1 MNTHFSKFLF
11 FFLSLS
17 LFISACTPQTSST
30 ETQSTLRRV
39 MSPNVQAG
47 DAEQLVTGNTA
58 FALDLYQTLKTL
70 DANLFYSPYS
80 LSLALAMTYAGAR
93 GNTETQM
100 AQILHFLPQDTLH
113 PAFNA
118 LDLALTGQEDDEKAF
133 ELKIA
138 NSIWGQKDYIFEQLF
153 LDTLAAN
160 YGAGLRLTDFASAP
174 DPARVAINEWV
185 SDQTNDR
192 IKDLIPEGAIDA
204 LTRLVLAN
212 AIYFNAQ
219 WVHPFAAEST
229 SDAPFNLLNGES
241 INVSMMRMD
250 EPAMLAYGQGTG
262 YQAVELPYQG
272 EQMSMLIV
280 VPDVGAF
287 PAFEGGLTP
296 EQYTSVVSGLTPQM
310 VNLILPKFTFETT
323 FSLADTLAGMGMMD
337 AFDPDR
343 ADFSGMDGTTDL
355 YIAHVFH
362 KAFVAVDEAGTEA
375 AAASAVV
382 MNVESALPM
391 EGVMLFV
398 DRPFL
403 FFIRE
408 LETETILFAER
419 VVRPEIME

>member
-1 MNTHFSKFLF
+1 MKPLLKPLFL
-11 FFLSLS
+11 LLI
-17 LFISACTPQTSST
+17 LTLLLPACTPTSST
-30 ETQSTLRRV
+30 ETHSTLRRIT
-39 MSPNVQAG
+39 SPDVDAAAVQ
-47 DAEQLVTGNTA
+47 QLAAGNTA
-58 FALDLYQTLKTL
+58 FALDLYQALKTP

-100 AQILHFLPQDTLH
+100 AQVLHFPSQDTLH

-118 LDLALTGQEDDEKAF
+118 LDLALTARANGKKAF
-133 ELKIA
+133 ELTLA
-138 NSIWGQKDYIFEQLF
+138 NSLWGQQDYVFEPAF

-160 YGAGLRLTDFASAP
+160 YGAGLRLTDFAHAP
-174 DPARVAINEWV
+174 DPARVAINDWV
-185 SDQTNDR
+185 SDQTQDR
-192 IKDLIPEGAIDA
+192 INDLIPEGAIDS

-229 SDAPFNLLNGES
+229 SDAPFNLLTGET
-241 INVSMMRMD
+241 INVPMMRME
-250 EPAMLAYGQGTG
+250 EPVPLAYGQGAG

-272 EQMSMLIV
+272 EQISMLII
-280 VPDVGAF
+280 VPDAGTF
-287 PAFEGGLTP
+287 PAFEGALTP
-296 EQYTSVVSGLTPQM
+296 EQYTTLVNGLTPQM
-310 VNLILPKFTFETT
+310 VNLILPKFTFATT
-323 FSLADTLAGMGMMD
+323 FSLSDTLAGMGMPD
-337 AFDPDR
+337 AFDPDL

-382 MNVESALPM
+382 MNLESARPM
-391 EGVMLFV
+391 EGVVLFV

-403 FFIRE
+403 FFIRDM
-408 LETETILFAER
+408 ETGTILFAGR
-419 VVRPEIME
+419 VVAPEAGG